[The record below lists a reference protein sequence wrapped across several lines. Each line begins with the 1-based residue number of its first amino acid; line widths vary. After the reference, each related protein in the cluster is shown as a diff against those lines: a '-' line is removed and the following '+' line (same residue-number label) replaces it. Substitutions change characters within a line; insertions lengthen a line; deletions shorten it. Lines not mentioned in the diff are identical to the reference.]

1 MLRSSAAFWNPCE
14 EGRAFWTCSREQ
26 GRRLAF
32 TESPAAFNNEYFQE
46 VLLWEQR
53 QKMPK
58 PKTRY
63 KERAESEKSSPLNLL
78 PSDIGMLFDPGLHSQ
93 VERFAADEAA
103 FFAAFASGYRFTM
116 RDRHRQAPASASSLN
131 VPIGA
136 FRRVPVGSEDSTP
149 GTSTSAAGLRMQ
161 GEDGPLLTT
170 EAAMLMAGSVLYRP
184 SLCRRDDMEDSH
196 SLETTEKL
204 EADSDLSPPGSGRAG
219 RPMCEGCGRPV
230 RTCICASLPSEP
242 LALPSG
248 LESVLLLRHPKER
261 RQKHQSAWILERCVR
276 GVRQHVTRR
285 LPSEVPIGLE
295 HLYREPESCLL
306 VFPGP
311 GARPL
316 KEVLDAKVRHL
327 ILVDATWR
335 FAREMAAVSESGDP
349 LSRIQR
355 VELTPP
361 SGTRPVFVVRKP
373 LLLGNTRELEA
384 ADGHDFVASEDE
396 RWGFSTAEA
405 AALALDEI
413 SELRTPDAT
422 SKECSRLAWR
432 TVAAALGAYAQIQ
445 LDHTAKPRMRTDRPG
460 FIPKLYEAAQEAAA
474 ADGDE

>member
-1 MLRSSAAFWNPCE
+1 
-14 EGRAFWTCSREQ
+14 
-26 GRRLAF
+26 
-32 TESPAAFNNEYFQE
+32 
-46 VLLWEQR
+46 
-53 QKMPK
+53 
-58 PKTRY
+58 
-63 KERAESEKSSPLNLL
+63 
-78 PSDIGMLFDPGLHSQ
+78 
-93 VERFAADEAA
+93 
-103 FFAAFASGYRFTM
+103 M
-116 RDRHRQAPASASSLN
+116 RDRHRQAPASSLN
-131 VPIGA
+131 VPLGSA
-136 FRRVPVGSEDSTP
+136 FRRPGGSEGGFTP
-149 GTSTSAAGLRMQ
+149 GASTSAAGLLMQ
-161 GEDGPLLTT
+161 AEDGPLLTT
-170 EAAMLMAGSVLYRP
+170 ETEVTGQEWADAG
-184 SLCRRDDMEDSH
+184 RRDDMEDSH
-196 SLETTEKL
+196 TVEAQEKL

-219 RPMCEGCGRPV
+219 RPMCGGCGRPV

-242 LALPSG
+242 LALPPG

-335 FAREMAAVSESGDP
+335 FAREMAAVSDSGDP
-349 LSRIQR
+349 LSRIRR

-373 LLLGNTRELEA
+373 LLLGNARELEA
-384 ADGHDFVASEDE
+384 TDGHDLVASEDE

-413 SELRTPDAT
+413 SER
-422 SKECSRLAWR
+422 RG

-460 FIPKLYEAAQEAAA
+460 FIPKLYEAAQEAAV
-474 ADGDE
+474 ADDDD

>member
-1 MLRSSAAFWNPCE
+1 
-14 EGRAFWTCSREQ
+14 
-26 GRRLAF
+26 
-32 TESPAAFNNEYFQE
+32 
-46 VLLWEQR
+46 
-53 QKMPK
+53 
-58 PKTRY
+58 
-63 KERAESEKSSPLNLL
+63 
-78 PSDIGMLFDPGLHSQ
+78 
-93 VERFAADEAA
+93 
-103 FFAAFASGYRFTM
+103 
-116 RDRHRQAPASASSLN
+116 
-131 VPIGA
+131 
-136 FRRVPVGSEDSTP
+136 
-149 GTSTSAAGLRMQ
+149 
-161 GEDGPLLTT
+161 
-170 EAAMLMAGSVLYRP
+170 
-184 SLCRRDDMEDSH
+184 MEDSH
-196 SLETTEKL
+196 TLETQEKL

-219 RPMCEGCGRPV
+219 RPMCAGCGRPV
-230 RTCICASLPSEP
+230 RACICASLPSEP

-384 ADGHDFVASEDE
+384 TDGHDFVASEDE

-413 SELRTPDAT
+413 SERRGAT
-422 SKECSRLAWR
+422 HAGCHLQGMLPAGMADPAK